1 MYNLRGWRIPKG
13 QSKCTI
19 SEVGE
24 YRRGLYILIAP
35 WYSPTSGEYRRG
47 NQNVQSQRLEN
58 TEGAI
63 KMYPRGWRI
72 PKGQSKCTISEVG
85 EYRRGNQNVPQRLE
99 NTEGTIKMY
108 NLRGWRMPKG
118 NHNVPQRLENTE
130 GAIKIYNLRG

>member
-24 YRRGLYILIAP
+24 CRRAIKMYNP
-35 WYSPTSGEYRRG
+35 EVGEYRRG

-63 KMYPRGWRI
+63 KMYNPEVREYRRGNQNVQSRGWRI
-72 PKGQSKCTISEVG
+72 PKGQSECTISE
-85 EYRRGNQNVPQRLE
+85 
-99 NTEGTIKMY
+99 
-108 NLRGWRMPKG
+108 
-118 NHNVPQRLENTE
+118 
-130 GAIKIYNLRG
+130 A